1 MLQVSDCQAS
11 QDDHGSKDGAV
22 VRAHASHQCVLGSI
36 PRPGIIC
43 GLSLLLVL
51 FLDLRGF
58 SLGTPVFLDFLKSPS
73 SCLFS
78 ARRTKD
84 FSYLIAAKFS
94 DPKTGR
100 CASTNQSSP
109 GYPMGT
115 ELSNYAQRNVTC
127 G

>member
-1 MLQVSDCQAS
+1 MNEAMCT
-11 QDDHGSKDGAV
+11 AV
-22 VRAHASHQCVLGSI
+22 CMV
-36 PRPGIIC
+36 
-43 GLSLLLVL
+43 
-51 FLDLRGF
+51 
-58 SLGTPVFLDFLKSPS
+58 DFLKSPS
-73 SCLFS
+73 SYLFGT
-78 ARRTKD
+78 RRTKD
-84 FSYLIAAKFS
+84 FSYLIAANFS